1 MQAPDAS
8 AERLAVALERAD
20 RVVGEF
26 EVVAAASQEPER
38 PLAVAVAL
46 RRPPDT
52 RAQDRNGRGQ
62 LVMAVA
68 GADRSRRDGG
78 LDAER
83 QQPALDPVGPPGVEA
98 AAVLGEAA
106 GEARVVEGGEGVGL
120 RRRPAGGPPPAPPAP
135 PGAAPPR
142 PPA

>member
-98 AAVLGEAA
+98 AAVLGGAA
-106 GEARVVEGGEGVGL
+106 GGRPRGRGGGGGGG
-120 RRRPAGGPPPAPPAP
+120 RGAPAAG
-135 PGAAPPR
+135 
-142 PPA
+142 